1 MPSSRS
7 RGALTALLLSLPVVL
22 ACSRAPRR
30 GDPSPRVAA
39 ATIAPLADV
48 LSRIAGPSWEVRTL
62 VPPGTSPHVFEPTPR
77 EVRLVAP
84 ARLVATV
91 GAGYDSWAAQ
101 LASACAPGALLFDAG
116 AAAGVP
122 SPHGGPVHAHESGES
137 DPHWWLDPRLVERA
151 LGPLAEALA
160 SVDPA
165 GADGYRRRAAAF
177 REELSAL
184 DEEIGLSLA
193 PVRGGGILSAHNAWS
208 RFAERYGLRTVGSIE
223 PVPGRE
229 PSPRDLAALVAT
241 ARREGIRT
249 LFTEPQFPP
258 SAARVVA
265 EEAGIR
271 VATADP
277 IGGVPG
283 RSGYAELMRWNARVF
298 REGLSPQ

>member
-1 MPSSRS
+1 MPLRRS
-7 RGALTALLLSLPVVL
+7 RARRTALFLVLPVAA
-22 ACSRAPRR
+22 ACGRAPR
-30 GDPSPRVAA
+30 PLESAPRVAA

-48 LSRIAGPSWEVRTL
+48 LARIAGPSWEVRTL

-84 ARLVATV
+84 ARLLVTV
-91 GAGYDSWAAQ
+91 GAGYDSWAAR
-101 LASACAPGALLFDAG
+101 LASACAPGAALVDAG
-116 AAAGVP
+116 AAVGVEAP
-122 SPHGGPVHAHESGES
+122 GGAPGHAHEHGEA
-137 DPHWWLDPRLVERA
+137 DPHWWLDPRLVGRS

-160 SVDPA
+160 AADPA
-165 GADGYRRRAAAF
+165 GADGYRRRATAF
-177 REELSAL
+177 GVELAAL
-184 DEEIGLSLA
+184 DEEIGALLA
-193 PVRGGGILSAHNAWS
+193 PVRDGGILSAHDAWP
-208 RFAERYGLRTVGSIE
+208 RFASRYGLRTVGSIE

-229 PSPRDLAALVAT
+229 PSPRDLAALVKT

-249 LFTEPQFPP
+249 LFTEPQFPL

-265 EEAGIR
+265 DEAGIR

-298 REGLSPQ
+298 REGLSPR

>member
-7 RGALTALLLSLPVVL
+7 RGAFRALLLALPVVA
-22 ACSRAPRR
+22 ACSRAPRS
-30 GDPSPRVAA
+30 GEPAPRVAA

-48 LSRIAGPSWEVRTL
+48 LARIAGPSWDVRTL

-84 ARLVATV
+84 ARLLVTV
-91 GAGYDSWAAQ
+91 GAGYDGWAAQ
-101 LASACAPGALLFDAG
+101 LAAACAPRAALFDAG
-116 AAAGVP
+116 AAAGVEAP
-122 SPHGGPVHAHESGES
+122 SGAALHAHEDGET
-137 DPHWWLDPRLVERA
+137 DPHWWLDPGLVERS
-151 LGPLAEALA
+151 LGPLAEKLA
-160 SVDPA
+160 AVDPA

-177 REELSAL
+177 GAELTAL
-184 DEEIGLSLA
+184 DEEIGASLA
-193 PVRGGGILSAHNAWS
+193 PVRGAGILSAHDAWP
-208 RFAERYGLRTVGSIE
+208 RFAARYGLRTVGSIE

-229 PSPRDLAALVAT
+229 PSPRDLAALVKT

-265 EEAGIR
+265 DEAGIR

-298 REGLSPQ
+298 REGLSPR